1 MKNSK
6 FRRILLL
13 LACAVLLVSL
23 SVGATLAYLTS
34 TADVTNTFTVG
45 NVEIK
50 LDEATVD
57 PETGKAKIP
66 ANRTEDGNQLVRMVP
81 GRKID
86 KDPTVTVL
94 AGSEDCY
101 VRVKVTVTVPKW
113 EQSATGE
120 PIIDP
125 DTGEEMIDPDTG
137 KVMLGDPATFEEWAA
152 YLAPNYILTRDATG
166 IDVAGFNTDNWN
178 VGATPIID
186 SENKTVTYVLTYRD
200 DGTQNIVEKNM
211 DSNTGLPVDTVLP
224 AVFTH
229 IHVPAKLDKDD
240 LNKLAGMSI
249 KVVAEAIQAE
259 GFTSDGTTTA
269 EVNAWK
275 AFDKQGAN

>member
-1 MKNSK
+1 MKNTK

-50 LDEATVD
+50 LDEAEVD

-81 GRKID
+81 GRLID

-101 VRVKVTVTVPKW
+101 VRVKVIVDVSGCTTVNW
-113 EQSATGE
+113 
-120 PIIDP
+120 
-125 DTGEEMIDPDTG
+125 
-137 KVMLGDPATFEEWAA
+137 
-152 YLAPNYILTRDATG
+152 DATISG
-166 IDVAGFNTDNWN
+166 DETNGEGQPRKTNLDILADTFVGTYIRYKNAEGDEIPYFNKVNWK
-178 VGATPIID
+178 VGSTPIVD
-186 SENKTVTYVLTYRD
+186 RMAETVTYILNYQGGVAERVVAKAT
-200 DGTQNIVEKNM
+200 T
-211 DSNTGLPVDTVLP
+211 DTKLEP
-224 AVFTH
+224 VFTH
-229 IHVPAKLDKDD
+229 VYVPTNLDKTE
-240 LNKLAGMSI
+240 LAKLAGMKI

-259 GFTSDGTTTA
+259 GFTSDDTTTA
-269 EVNAWK
+269 EVKAWE
-275 AFDKQGAN
+275 AFEDN

>member
-1 MKNSK
+1 MMKNTK

-34 TADVTNTFTVG
+34 TADVENTFTVG
-45 NVEIK
+45 KVEIE
-50 LDEATVD
+50 LDEAQVD
-57 PETGKAKIP
+57 KETGKAIEG
-66 ANRTEDGNQLVRMVP
+66 AERTKTGNTEVRMVP
-81 GRKID
+81 GRLID

-101 VRVKVTVTVPKW
+101 VRVKVTVTVPNWKK
-113 EQSATGE
+113 SATGE
-120 PIIDP
+120 PVIDP
-125 DTGEEMIDPDTG
+125 DTGEEMIDTETG
-137 KVMLGDPATFEEWAA
+137 EVILGEPATFEEWATR
-152 YLAPNYILTRDATG
+152 LALNYILTRYETG
-166 IDVAGFNTDNWN
+166 IDDAGFNRNNWN

-186 SENKTVTYVLTYRD
+186 SENKTVTYVLNYKDNDR
-200 DGTQNIVEKNM
+200 NIVEKNM

-240 LNKLAGMSI
+240 LAKLAGMSI

-259 GFTSDGTTTA
+259 GFENENPQIA
-269 EVNAWK
+269 EMNAWY
-275 AFDKQGAN
+275 AFDGKN

>member
-34 TADVTNTFTVG
+34 TDEVENTFTVG
-45 NVEIK
+45 DVQIK
-50 LDEATVD
+50 LDEAKVNT
-57 PETGKAKIP
+57 ETGKAVEPEERID
-66 ANRTEDGNQLVRMVP
+66 DGNKLVRMVP
-81 GRKID
+81 GRLID

-101 VRVKVTVTVPKW
+101 VRVKVTVTVPNWMK
-113 EQSATGE
+113 SATGE
-120 PIIDP
+120 PVIDP

-137 KVMLGDPATFEEWAA
+137 KVILSEPATFEEWATR
-152 YLAPNYILTRDATG
+152 LALNYILTRYETG
-166 IDVAGFNTDNWN
+166 IDEAGFNRNNWN

-186 SENKTVTYVLTYRD
+186 SENKTVTYILTYRD
-200 DGTQNIVEKNM
+200 NDRNIVEKNM
-211 DSNTGLPVDTVLP
+211 DSNTVLP

-240 LNKLAGMSI
+240 LAKLAGMSI

-259 GFTSDGTTTA
+259 GFKAEGTKTA
-269 EVNAWK
+269 EEMAWE
-275 AFDKQGAN
+275 AFEDN